1 MVAAPPR
8 AAKTKRPAQAP
19 AFYEKGAIRR
29 GSILR
34 NHRATPVEAIVQAGL
49 HSMLVVA
56 GAAETRQ
63 DGWRH
68 KIGLA
73 EVIILILDLG
83 RPVLGEHVFQA
94 SADSV
99 AIMMAAVERER
110 LRHGEERQ
118 RLVVV
123 GGGIAA
129 LDVEQSRTPGVADP
143 AGHRAEGTLVVG
155 VDVTG
160 ADTREG
166 NAIVVVAE
174 PAV

>member
-1 MVAAPPR
+1 
-8 AAKTKRPAQAP
+8 
-19 AFYEKGAIRR
+19 
-29 GSILR
+29 
-34 NHRATPVEAIVQAGL
+34 
-49 HSMLVVA
+49 MLVVA

-123 GGGIAA
+123 GVGIAA
-129 LDVEQSRTPGVADP
+129 GKIAPRAFPPQSVYAPKSSAPRLSARCREAPTVPRIRLRKLYIRYKECCRTGSLLTYLDPQLPF
-143 AGHRAEGTLVVG
+143 
-155 VDVTG
+155 
-160 ADTREG
+160 
-166 NAIVVVAE
+166 
-174 PAV
+174 